1 MLKKLCC
8 VSQDKQGVW
17 CILMQCDIQKTLNK
31 ARNKLEKTEENEIY
45 QRVLV
50 ATGDLLPEQQLE
62 PASIKKFIVLSR
74 EISEEETTTMCESNT
89 TSTTQITVTIHRRI
103 RRVRHE
109 TRRRLTSQK
118 KHKRRRHEHRFN

>member
-1 MLKKLCC
+1 M
-8 VSQDKQGVW
+8 SQDKQGVW

-50 ATGDLLPEQQLE
+50 ATGDLLPEEQLE

-74 EISEEETTTMCESNT
+74 ENSEEEKTTMCESNT
-89 TSTTQITVTIHRRI
+89 TSTTQITVTIHIKEFGEYVMKHADDSRHRRS
-103 RRVRHE
+103 
-109 TRRRLTSQK
+109 TRGEDMSTVSTK
-118 KHKRRRHEHRFN
+118 IENGS